1 MPGSTVTIV
10 EPGAAGPA
18 NHFSCS
24 FEKNPSSFMHST
36 TRSIFSRVAASSSRK
51 GVENTRP
58 VLTAI
63 EVLSYGFC
71 FAAHPD
77 ALPLAMLAKARPE
90 STAWIASAF
99 LP

>member
-1 MPGSTVTIV
+1 MD

-36 TRSIFSRVAASSSRK
+36 TRSIRLRISASSSRN
-51 GVENTRP
+51 GVENTLP
-58 VLTAI
+58 VLTAM
-63 EVLSYGFC
+63 EVLSCGFC
-71 FAAHPD
+71 FAAHPE
-77 ALPLAMLAKARPE
+77 ALPLAMFAKARPE